1 MNLLNTW
8 QWIHPPN
15 IHIGTTATGIKTQ
28 YPSYC
33 ENVSITAHCL
43 FSKLNHPHLLHN
55 LTWFLITKKKY
66 ILITKLPVD
75 WHAHEISTLNKGN
88 FFWKFYAKNL
98 VSILAQLIR
107 YVSRNYWYIPAL
119 FQTMMHTIKI
129 QNHVWY
135 IQLMFYHFLSVYTCK
150 IQQSQYQPF
159 VHPIKLLSFITIHM
173 STKNTHTQKRIS
185 HEI

>member
-1 MNLLNTW
+1 MMIFRHKTVYIDYFFFWTAISEKTIKNTRSMNLLNTW

-66 ILITKLPVD
+66 ILIRKLHVD
-75 WHAHEISTLNKGN
+75 WHAHEISTLKRN
-88 FFWKFYAKNL
+88 FFVK
-98 VSILAQLIR
+98 IL
-107 YVSRNYWYIPAL
+107 
-119 FQTMMHTIKI
+119 
-129 QNHVWY
+129 
-135 IQLMFYHFLSVYTCK
+135 CK
-150 IQQSQYQPF
+150 KSGINS
-159 VHPIKLLSFITIHM
+159 S
-173 STKNTHTQKRIS
+173 ST
-185 HEI
+185 